1 MAITECESA
10 DLAVLIGNSDF
21 RIYTIERDLELES
34 LILSH
39 ATSFWHD
46 NVLSHTPP
54 QPINSQDAAI
64 LFPKEA
70 EGLSVEAD
78 EGLLNCIDQYQDV
91 CTQAQTLS
99 DECERLKL
107 EILNYMGHAEKL
119 THRGRTLA
127 TWKCAKGS
135 TRIDTKELT
144 KAHPEIAA
152 SFSTS
157 VVGSRR
163 FLLKGAA

>member
-1 MAITECESA
+1 
-10 DLAVLIGNSDF
+10 
-21 RIYTIERDLELES
+21 
-34 LILSH
+34 
-39 ATSFWHD
+39 
-46 NVLSHTPP
+46 
-54 QPINSQDAAI
+54 

-78 EGLLNCIDQYQDV
+78 EGLLKCIGQYQDV
-91 CTQAQTLS
+91 YARSQTLS

-119 THRGRTLA
+119 THQGKIIA
-127 TWKCAKGS
+127 TWKCSKAS
-135 TRIDTKELT
+135 IRIDTKALS

-152 SFSTS
+152 SFSSS